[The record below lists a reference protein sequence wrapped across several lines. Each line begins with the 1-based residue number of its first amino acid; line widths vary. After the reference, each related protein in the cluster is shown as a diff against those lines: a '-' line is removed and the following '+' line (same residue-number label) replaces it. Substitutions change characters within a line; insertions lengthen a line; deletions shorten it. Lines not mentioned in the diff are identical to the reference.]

1 MTDEG
6 KKYLSDI
13 LRAIEMIEQFTLTTV
28 SFNDYLADLK
38 TQSAVERQLGI
49 IGEAV
54 NKFDKIHPEL
64 TLENA
69 RKIVGFRNR
78 LIHTYDAVDSSMI
91 WAILKNHVSP
101 LKAEIYL
108 LRPGG
113 KTTNNTINATLF
125 SFFLVLLKE
134 RKLKVNIFPVSS
146 GKYQRLPVTLYSLAN
161 IFLCKNFIGFQNH
174 V

>member
-1 MTDEG
+1 MTEQG

-13 LRAIEMIEQFTLTTV
+13 LRAIELIDQFTSSV
-28 SFNDYLADLK
+28 SNYGEYVSDLK

-54 NKFDKIHPEL
+54 NKFDKLFPDL

-91 WAILKNHVSP
+91 WAIIKKYLEP
-101 LKAEIYL
+101 LKAEI
-108 LRPGG
+108 
-113 KTTNNTINATLF
+113 
-125 SFFLVLLKE
+125 LK
-134 RKLKVNIFPVSS
+134 KLN
-146 GKYQRLPVTLYSLAN
+146 
-161 IFLCKNFIGFQNH
+161 
-174 V
+174 